1 MSELQSQETLPRRE
15 ITVEELKA
23 LAHPLRQRILYHLA
37 SVGTANA
44 TSIAAAFAESTG
56 ATSYHLRQL
65 ERFGFVEED
74 AERRS
79 GRERWWR
86 LVPLDI
92 RGLAEDEP
100 DTAEARET
108 GEALGRMRLERDRG
122 LVDRF
127 LANRHRLPS
136 ADAAM
141 FSSSIAQLTPS
152 ELERFTEE
160 YVELVKRYWRAP
172 EDLPADA
179 EPVSVLFYA
188 FPWPGEP
195 AQSGEP
201 GSR

>member
-1 MSELQSQETLPRRE
+1 MPETLPRRE

-44 TSIAAAFAESTG
+44 TAIAAAFEQSTG
-56 ATSYHLRQL
+56 STSYHLRQL

-92 RGLAEDEP
+92 RGLGDGEP
-100 DTAEARET
+100 DTAEARQT
-108 GEALGRMRLERDRG
+108 GERLSRMRLERDRE
-122 LVDRF
+122 LVDRY
-127 LANRHRLPS
+127 LANRHRL
-136 ADAAM
+136 AEREDAAM
-141 FSSSIAQLTPS
+141 FSSSIARLTS
-152 ELERFTEE
+152 DELERFTEE
-160 YVELVKRYWRAP
+160 YVELLKRYWRPAD
-172 EDLPADA
+172 ELPPDA

-195 AQSGEP
+195 

>member
-1 MSELQSQETLPRRE
+1 MPETQSSEALPRRE

-37 SVGTANA
+37 SLGTANA
-44 TSIAAAFAESTG
+44 TSIAAAFEESTG
-56 ATSYHLRQL
+56 STSYHLRQL

-74 AERRS
+74 TERRS

-92 RGLAEDEP
+92 RGLADGEP

-108 GEALGRMRLERDRG
+108 GERLSRMRLERDRE
-122 LVDRF
+122 LLDRY
-127 LANRHRLPS
+127 LTNRHRLEERE
-136 ADAAM
+136 DVAM
-141 FSSSIAQLTPS
+141 FSSSIAQLTRG
-152 ELERFTEE
+152 EFERFTEE
-160 YVELVKRYWRAP
+160 YVELLKRYWRPAD
-172 EDLPADA
+172 ELPAGA
-179 EPVSVLFYA
+179 GPVSVLFYA

-195 AQSGEP
+195 

>member
-1 MSELQSQETLPRRE
+1 LPTENQTQRLPRRE

-56 ATSYHLRQL
+56 STSYHLRQL

-74 AERRS
+74 EGRRT
-79 GRERWWR
+79 GRERWWQ

-92 RGLAEDEP
+92 RGLAEGEP

-108 GEALGRMRLERDRG
+108 GERLGRMRLERDRE

-127 LANRHRLPS
+127 LANRHHLGES

-141 FSSSIAQLTPS
+141 FSSSIARLTRD

-160 YVELVKRYWRAP
+160 YVELLKRYWRSP
-172 EDLPADA
+172 DEVPADA
-179 EPVSVLFYA
+179 EAVSVLFYA

-195 AQSGEP
+195 GT
-201 GSR
+201 GGG